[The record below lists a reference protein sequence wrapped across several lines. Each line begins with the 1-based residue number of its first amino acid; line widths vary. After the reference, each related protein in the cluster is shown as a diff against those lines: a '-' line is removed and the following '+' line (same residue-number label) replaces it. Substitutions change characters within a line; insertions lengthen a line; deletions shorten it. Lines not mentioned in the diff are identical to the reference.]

1 MERKINTSNETFT
14 LIVERDPESVWLVG
28 EIIEL
33 PGCLTQ
39 APDLTSL
46 ERNIKEAISLYL
58 EDEDPEE
65 ERRFS
70 VCIS

>member
-1 MERKINTSNETFT
+1 MKRGISDLDQSFT
-14 LIVERDPESVWLVG
+14 MIVEKDPDSGWFVG
-28 EIIEL
+28 EVIEL

-39 APDLTSL
+39 APDLASL
-46 ERNIKEAISLYL
+46 EKNIKEAISLYL